1 MITILVSLAVA
12 WALTLSLGG
21 PPKDH
26 PSRSS
31 WLKNENLSASPRPRR
46 CARAHPVERGLP
58 RQLGGR
64 GTHSP
69 CEARGL
75 WQVRVDMQLSSG
87 RFWSMVNMGRF
98 QRTIARC
105 ATPQPLPHARR
116 ASSSYILLTCPFCT
130 SRMSTR
136 ARKCM
141 KLIVSRLGWQMS
153 GHRVAVLIFSRHHP
167 PAGAG
172 AVYSFRLR

>member
-1 MITILVSLAVA
+1 MVKLYRLSCLEWFVVSCVMCFGWVWVVGSDQRSRA
-12 WALTLSLGG
+12 TLSLGG

-87 RFWSMVNMGRF
+87 RFWSTVNMGRF

-116 ASSSYILLTCPFCT
+116 ASSSYILLTCPFCS

-141 KLIVSRLGWQMS
+141 KLIVSRLG
-153 GHRVAVLIFSRHHP
+153 GR
-167 PAGAG
+167 
-172 AVYSFRLR
+172 